1 MGPDPTHRFRWGI
14 RPGFVEV
21 LSGATGRAISA
32 LGFSNKRPGQ
42 VASGLRLVARRAAR
56 SLIGVEMALK
66 LPESQLHFAFI
77 DAAAPM
83 APDFRLIAV
92 NLNH

>member
-1 MGPDPTHRFRWGI
+1 MRNLRCWIF
-14 RPGFVEV
+14 
-21 LSGATGRAISA
+21 
-32 LGFSNKRPGQ
+32 NKRPGQ
-42 VASGLRLVARRAAR
+42 VASGLRLVARRGTR
-56 SLIGVEMALK
+56 SLIDVEMALK

>member
-1 MGPDPTHRFRWGI
+1 
-14 RPGFVEV
+14 
-21 LSGATGRAISA
+21 
-32 LGFSNKRPGQ
+32 
-42 VASGLRLVARRAAR
+42 LVARRAAR
-56 SLIGVEMALK
+56 SLIGVALK

>member
-1 MGPDPTHRFRWGI
+1 M
-14 RPGFVEV
+14 
-21 LSGATGRAISA
+21 
-32 LGFSNKRPGQ
+32 
-42 VASGLRLVARRAAR
+42 ASGLRLVARRAAR